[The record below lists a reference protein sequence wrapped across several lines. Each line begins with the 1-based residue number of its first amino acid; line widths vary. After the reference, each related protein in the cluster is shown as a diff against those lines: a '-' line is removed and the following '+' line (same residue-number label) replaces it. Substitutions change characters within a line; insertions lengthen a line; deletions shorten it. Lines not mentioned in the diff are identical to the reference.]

1 MILFLARL
9 VRIVFVLLVL
19 RFVLRFVAAM
29 VQGYRDA
36 DRRPAPATE
45 MVRDRVCGTFLP
57 RSRAVVAVV
66 DGRERYFCSHAC
78 RERAEA
84 GLPAAT

>member
-1 MILFLARL
+1 VILFLARL
-9 VRIVFVLLVL
+9 VRIVLVLLVM
-19 RFVLRFVAAM
+19 RFVLRFVAAI

-57 RSRAVVAVV
+57 RSRALVAEV
-66 DGRERYFCSHAC
+66 DGREQYFCSRAC
-78 RERAEA
+78 RDRAAA